1 MSSLITAPCS
11 HAADLLEIIPALVA
25 YVDASGVYRQMSL
38 AYEQWCGIRRQ
49 DYLGRHYEEILPQ
62 LFGEDYLRMAA
73 PRLQQAFR
81 GEKIGFETKI
91 LNNREPR
98 DVKITYTPDRD
109 EKGAVRGVL
118 VVVSDVSDLKR
129 AEELARTSEERLRL
143 AAEVSNMGFWDLD
156 LVTSELTWSPV
167 CYRVLCFEDRVKPPA
182 WEEFFARIH
191 PDDREARA
199 STFAVAQ
206 STGHPYKSEYRI
218 RRTDGSWQWVH
229 SRGHFIFNSAG
240 EAVRALGVVFD
251 ITERKTAE
259 QLAGEQSRR
268 IDQILESTTD
278 GVFMLDRE
286 WRFTYLNCRAKKFLS
301 GVQELLGANIWDAF
315 PFAETSRF
323 GECYRR
329 TMYER
334 VETSVEAFYP
344 EPLSRW
350 FEVHAFPTDEGMVG
364 FFRDVTE
371 RRESSAA
378 LRLQEQAIAAV
389 PVGISIARF
398 DPEGDFPLV
407 YVNPAFEE
415 ITGYPKSEILGRNCR
430 FLQGPGT
437 QESSLTPIRE
447 AIDHGE
453 PAKIIVL
460 NYKKDGSEFLNELQ
474 LSPVRNEGGEVTH
487 IVGIQNDVTDRILA
501 GERLTHQAQ
510 YDALTGIPNR
520 YLFLELLQQAIRL
533 ANRRKAREVALVYL
547 DVDNLKHVNERFG
560 HHGGDRIL
568 KQIGNRISSV
578 IRESDIAA
586 RIGGDE
592 FVLLFT
598 NYADRRQ
605 IEKLI
610 GRVLKRI
617 SAPLRIGGRELVV
630 TASAGYAVA
639 PGDAVASE
647 DLLRKA
653 DLAMLSAKH
662 ECKATWKAYRPAMDS
677 GHTAMLDIAAGL
689 RLALKRDEFLLMY
702 QPRIDART
710 NRLHSLEALIR
721 WQHPERGLIF
731 PADFIPIA
739 EETGIIIEI
748 GQWVIQQALRQIGAW
763 RAQGCSIVP
772 VSVNVSAAQFRN
784 PAFPKFVAKALQD
797 AEISPDLLEIEL
809 TESIFMDEG
818 VSNESL
824 TALRNIGVRIAID
837 DFGTGYS
844 GLRYLQRFSVDILKI
859 DRAFTKSIGHS
870 STAASICRSI
880 LQLAQE
886 LHLTAVAEGVE
897 SAQQATLLQ
906 QWGCD
911 QLQGYHFGYPVP
923 ADCIDIMLSAP

>member
-1 MSSLITAPCS
+1 MSPLVTAPCPY
-11 HAADLLEIIPALVA
+11 AADLLEIIPALVA
-25 YVDASGVYRQMSL
+25 YVDVTGVYRQMSQ
-38 AYEQWCGIRRQ
+38 AYERWCGIRRE

-62 LFGEDYLRMAA
+62 LFGTDYLHLAA
-73 PRLQQAFR
+73 PRLQQAFH
-81 GEKIGFETKI
+81 GEMVGFETRI
-91 LNNREPR
+91 LNNQTPR

-109 EKGAVRGVL
+109 ETGAVRGVL
-118 VVVSDVSDLKR
+118 VLVSDISDLKQ
-129 AEELARTSEERLRL
+129 AEERVKTSEERLRL
-143 AAEVSNMGFWDLD
+143 AADASNMGFWDLD
-156 LVTSELTWSPV
+156 LVTNELTWSPV
-167 CYRVLCFEDRVKPPA
+167 CYRVLCFDDRRTPPTS
-182 WEEFFARIH
+182 EEFFARVH
-191 PDDREARA
+191 PEDRETRA
-199 STFAVAQ
+199 SAFAAAQ
-206 STGHPYKSEYRI
+206 SAGQPYKSEYRI
-218 RRTDGSWQWVH
+218 RRADGSWQWIY
-229 SRGHFIFNSAG
+229 SCGHFIFNSTG

-251 ITERKTAE
+251 ITERKSAE
-259 QLAGEQSRR
+259 QLAIEQSQR

-301 GVQELLGANIWDAF
+301 GAQELLGANLWDAF

-334 VETSVEAFYP
+334 VQTSVEAFYP
-344 EPLSRW
+344 EPLCRW
-350 FEVHAFPTDEGMVG
+350 FEVHAFPSEEGMVG

-378 LRLQEQAIAAV
+378 LHLQEQAIDAV
-389 PVGISIARF
+389 PVGISIAQY
-398 DPEGDFPLV
+398 DPPGDFPLV
-407 YVNPAFEE
+407 YVNPAFEQ

-437 QESSLTPIRE
+437 HESSLAPIRG
-447 AIDHGE
+447 AIEQGE
-453 PAKIIVL
+453 SAKVIVL
-460 NYKKDGSEFLNELQ
+460 NYRKDGSEFLNELQ
-474 LSPVRNEGGEVTH
+474 VSPVRNQTGEITH

-501 GERLTHQAQ
+501 GERLNHQAQ
-510 YDALTGIPNR
+510 YDTLTGIPNR
-520 YLFLELLQQAIRL
+520 YLFLELLKQAIKL
-533 ANRRKAREVALVYL
+533 ANRKKVRELALVYL
-547 DVDNLKHVNERFG
+547 GVDNLKHVNERFG
-560 HHGGDRIL
+560 HQGGDRIL
-568 KQIGNRISSV
+568 KQIGNRISSA

-598 NYADRRQ
+598 DYADRRQ

-610 GRVLKRI
+610 ERVLKRI
-617 SAPLRIGGRELVV
+617 SAPFRISGRELIV

-639 PGDAVASE
+639 PEDAADSE

-653 DLAMLSAKH
+653 DLAMLCAKR
-662 ECKATWKAYRPAMDS
+662 ECKATWRAYRPAMDS
-677 GHTAMLDIAAGL
+677 GHTALLDIAAGL
-689 RLALKRDEFLLMY
+689 RQALKRDEFLLMY

-731 PADFIPIA
+731 PAEFIPVA

-748 GQWVIQQALRQIGAW
+748 GQWVILEALRQIGAW
-763 RAQGCSIVP
+763 RAQGCSVVP

-784 PAFPKFVAKALQD
+784 PAFPDFVVNALED
-797 AEISPDLLEIEL
+797 AQVSPDLLEIEL

-818 VSNESL
+818 VSNELL

-859 DRAFTKSIGHS
+859 DRVFTKSIGHS

-886 LHLTAVAEGVE
+886 LRLIAVAEGVE

-923 ADCIDIMLSAP
+923 ADATSYLLSSH